1 MELTG
6 VILPA
11 PFVLYEVMTVLAY
24 YGTEISPNQTET
36 LEGYL
41 ICRNVPI
48 ARTGKQAYRAYELGL
63 NGDPDRLVEVL
74 RSPEEVFSPAAMAS
88 FEGKP
93 VTDGHPPDNFG
104 AEEFAAYAKGHVQN
118 VRRDG
123 DFVVADLYIN
133 DPVLASQ
140 VRGGVKREVSCGYDC
155 RWVTDENGIRQ
166 TQIRGN
172 HVAVVP
178 LGRAGHEVAIKD
190 AAQEA
195 EKGRKHV
202 KDYFRSLLT
211 AFGLAAKDA
220 TQEELE
226 TMVSTTA
233 TAMDAAAC
241 TVPSGAA
248 PAADTPPACDAQADP
263 VPKWAQQMMDTLTA
277 LADQKAQPGGDQ
289 RTADEPDLDDV
300 IEKLAGEES
309 EPAAKAVTIPASD
322 LSGGEMAPAA
332 KDTALA
338 ILRAMRPVVAGI
350 EDKTVRAQV
359 ADGLITACQGPD
371 LMASIARA
379 AQDSARKAADAS
391 GRSSYDKLC
400 ADSEAAY
407 AARNPHKKKEE

>member
-1 MELTG
+1 M
-6 VILPA
+6 
-11 PFVLYEVMTVLAY
+11 LAY

-36 LEGYL
+36 VEGYL

-48 ARTGKQAYRAYELGL
+48 ARTGKQTYYAHELNL
-63 NGDPDRLVEVL
+63 PGDPDRMVEVL

-104 AEEFAAYAKGHVQN
+104 AEEFAAYAKGHAQN
-118 VRRDG
+118 VRRDR

-178 LGRAGHEVAIKD
+178 LGRAGREVAIKD

-195 EKGRKHV
+195 EKGRKNQV
-202 KDYFRSLLT
+202 KDYFKALLT

-226 TMVSTTA
+226 TMASTTA
-233 TAMDAAAC
+233 TAMDAATCAAHAD
-241 TVPSGAA
+241 TAPAGAA
-248 PAADTPPACDAQADP
+248 PAAEPPAKEEPATTDAAPATGLDAKLDQILA
-263 VPKWAQQMMDTLTA
+263 A
-277 LADQKAQPGGDQ
+277 LAPKKEQTDGL
-289 RTADEPDLDDV
+289 DLDDV
-300 IEKLAGEES
+300 IEKLAGDGAQEGVKS
-309 EPAAKAVTIPASD
+309 VTIPAGE
-322 LSGGEMAPAA
+322 LSGEEMAPAT

-359 ADGLITACQGPD
+359 SDGLISACQGPD
-371 LMASIARA
+371 LLASIAQA
-379 AQDSARKAADAS
+379 AQDSARKAADTT
-391 GRSSYDKLC
+391 GRPSYDKLC

>member
-1 MELTG
+1 M
-6 VILPA
+6 
-11 PFVLYEVMTVLAY
+11 LAY
-24 YGTEISPNQTET
+24 YGTELSPNQTET

-63 NGDPDRLVEVL
+63 DGDPDRLVEVL

-104 AEEFAAYAKGHVQN
+104 AEEFAAYAKGHAQN
-118 VRRDG
+118 VRRDR

-178 LGRAGHEVAIKD
+178 LGRAGREVAIKD
-190 AAQEA
+190 AAQEV
-195 EKGRKHV
+195 EKEGKAHMSEFW
-202 KDYFRSLLT
+202 KSFLM
-211 AFGLAAKDA
+211 AFGMAAKDA
-220 TQEELE
+220 SPEEVQ
-226 TMVSTTA
+226 TMAATTA
-233 TAMDAAAC
+233 TAMDTAAC
-241 TVPSGAA
+241 AAPSGGA
-248 PAADTPPACDAQADP
+248 PAADPPSADDTQEPPAP
-263 VPKWAQQMMDTLTA
+263 RWAQEMMETLAA
-277 LADQKAQPGGDQ
+277 LAGQKSQLDGDQ
-289 RTADEPDLDDV
+289 RPADKPGLDDV
-300 IEKLAGEES
+300 IEKLSGGEAET
-309 EPAAKAVTIPASD
+309 AAKAVTIPASD
-322 LSGGEMAPAA
+322 LPGGELAPAA

-359 ADGLITACQGPD
+359 SDGLISACQGPD
-371 LMASIARA
+371 LLASIAQA
-379 AQDSARKAADAS
+379 AQDSARKAADTT
-391 GRSSYDKLC
+391 GRPSYDKLC

>member
-1 MELTG
+1 M
-6 VILPA
+6 
-11 PFVLYEVMTVLAY
+11 LAY

-36 LEGYL
+36 VEGYL

-48 ARTGKQAYRAYELGL
+48 ARTGKQTYYAHELNL
-63 NGDPDRLVEVL
+63 PGDPDRMVEVL

-104 AEEFAAYAKGHVQN
+104 AEEFAAYAKGHAQN
-118 VRRDG
+118 VRRDR

-178 LGRAGHEVAIKD
+178 LGRAGREVAIKD

-195 EKGRKHV
+195 EKGRKNQV
-202 KDYFRSLLT
+202 KDYFKALLT

-226 TMVSTTA
+226 TMASTTA
-233 TAMDAAAC
+233 TAMDAATCAAPAD
-241 TVPSGAA
+241 TAPAGAA
-248 PAADTPPACDAQADP
+248 PAAEPPAKEEPATTDAAPATGLDAKLDQILA
-263 VPKWAQQMMDTLTA
+263 A
-277 LADQKAQPGGDQ
+277 LAPKKEQTDGL
-289 RTADEPDLDDV
+289 DLDDV
-300 IEKLAGEES
+300 IERLAGNEEH
-309 EPAAKAVTIPASD
+309 AKAVTIPADKLACADMS
-322 LSGGEMAPAA
+322 PAA
-332 KDTALA
+332 KDAALSV
-338 ILRAMRPVVAGI
+338 LRAMRPVVAGI
-350 EDKTVRAQV
+350 EDRAVRAKV
-359 ADGLITACQGPD
+359 TDGLLGVFTGPD
-371 LMASIARA
+371 VMASIAQA
-379 AQDSARKAADAS
+379 AQDSARKAADTT
-391 GRSSYDKLC
+391 GRPSYDKLC

>member
-1 MELTG
+1 M
-6 VILPA
+6 
-11 PFVLYEVMTVLAY
+11 LAY
-24 YGTEISPNQTET
+24 YGTELSPNQTET

-63 NGDPDRLVEVL
+63 DEDPDRLVEVL

-104 AEEFAAYAKGHVQN
+104 AEEFAAYAKGHAQN
-118 VRRDG
+118 VRRDR

-178 LGRAGHEVAIKD
+178 LGRAGREVAIKD

-195 EKGRKHV
+195 EKGRKNQV
-202 KDYFRSLLT
+202 KDYFKALLT

-226 TMVSTTA
+226 TMASTTA
-233 TAMDAAAC
+233 TAMDAATCAAPAD
-241 TVPSGAA
+241 TAPAGAA
-248 PAADTPPACDAQADP
+248 PAAEPPPRRNRPPRTPRPPPGWTQSWIRSWP
-263 VPKWAQQMMDTLTA
+263 PSLPRRSRPTA
-277 LADQKAQPGGDQ
+277 WIWM
-289 RTADEPDLDDV
+289 T
-300 IEKLAGEES
+300 
-309 EPAAKAVTIPASD
+309 
-322 LSGGEMAPAA
+322 
-332 KDTALA
+332 
-338 ILRAMRPVVAGI
+338 
-350 EDKTVRAQV
+350 
-359 ADGLITACQGPD
+359 
-371 LMASIARA
+371 
-379 AQDSARKAADAS
+379 
-391 GRSSYDKLC
+391 
-400 ADSEAAY
+400 
-407 AARNPHKKKEE
+407 

>member
-1 MELTG
+1 M
-6 VILPA
+6 
-11 PFVLYEVMTVLAY
+11 LAY

-36 LEGYL
+36 VEGYL

-48 ARTGKQAYRAYELGL
+48 ARTGKQTYYAHELNL
-63 NGDPDRLVEVL
+63 PGDPDRMVEVL

-104 AEEFAAYAKGHVQN
+104 AEEFAAYAKGHAQN
-118 VRRDG
+118 VRRDR

-178 LGRAGHEVAIKD
+178 LGRAGREVAIKD

-195 EKGRKHV
+195 EKGRKNQV
-202 KDYFRSLLT
+202 KDYFKALLT

-226 TMVSTTA
+226 TMASTTA
-233 TAMDAAAC
+233 TAMDAATCAAPAD
-241 TVPSGAA
+241 TAPAGAA
-248 PAADTPPACDAQADP
+248 PAAEPPAKEEPATTDAAPATGLDAKLDQILA
-263 VPKWAQQMMDTLTA
+263 A
-277 LADQKAQPGGDQ
+277 LAPKKEQTDGL
-289 RTADEPDLDDV
+289 DLDDV
-300 IEKLAGEES
+300 IEKLAGDGAQEGVKS
-309 EPAAKAVTIPASD
+309 VTIPAGE
-322 LSGGEMAPAA
+322 LSGEEMAPAA

-350 EDKTVRAQV
+350 EDKTVRAKV
-359 ADGLITACQGPD
+359 TDGLLGVFTGPD
-371 LMASIARA
+371 VMASIAQA
-379 AQDSARKAADAS
+379 AQDSAKSAADAS
-391 GRSSYDKLC
+391 GRTSYEQMC

-407 AARNPHKKKEE
+407 AARNPHKQKKEG